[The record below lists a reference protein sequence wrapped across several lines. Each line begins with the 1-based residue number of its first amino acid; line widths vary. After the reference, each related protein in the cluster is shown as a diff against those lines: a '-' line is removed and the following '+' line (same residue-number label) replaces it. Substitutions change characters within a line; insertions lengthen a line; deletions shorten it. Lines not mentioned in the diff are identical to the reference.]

1 MRNIHRSL
9 MSAALAGAI
18 AALTAAGAPAT
29 AAEFTM
35 KFGTATPRGD
45 QNVWMARFKERV
57 EKRAGGEIAIKLFP
71 SSQLG
76 IIPRMI
82 EGMQL
87 GTVEGFIGP
96 PVFVK
101 GVETRYQ
108 VVDAPGLFDDMAHAH
123 RALTHADFRD
133 HYLKL
138 GVKKGIRGIGIYV
151 SNSAAVVSR
160 GRAIRRVADFKGLKI
175 RVLASDMEVEGLKR
189 LGAAPTPMPL
199 LEVLPALQRGAL
211 DGVRSGLVIFVPFK
225 YWTISKQLTETDEA
239 VISVV
244 AFVSELWW
252 KKLPNRLRS
261 IMLEEG
267 KKLDDEMF
275 AFAQKQRK
283 MFQNI
288 WKKNGGELIH
298 FSPAEQ
304 NKLMSTLA
312 SVGATVV
319 ARNPELKA
327 TYDRL
332 LAAVKKTR
340 K

>member
-1 MRNIHRSL
+1 
-9 MSAALAGAI
+9 MSTMAA
-18 AALTAAGAPAT
+18 AAVFMALLAPAP
-29 AAEFTM
+29 AAAQKFTM

-57 EKRAGGEIAIKLFP
+57 EKRAGGELAIKLFP

-123 RALTHADFRD
+123 RALTDPGFRD
-133 HYLKL
+133 QYLNL

-199 LEVLPALQRGAL
+199 MEVLPSLQRGAL

-225 YWTISKQLTETDEA
+225 YWTISKNLTETDEA

-252 KKLPNRLRS
+252 KKLPNRLRA
-261 IMLEEG
+261 IMLEEAR
-267 KKLDDEMF
+267 KLDDEMF
-275 AFAQKQRK
+275 AYSMKQKA
-283 MFQNI
+283 MFQGI

-298 FSPAEQ
+298 FSAAEQ
-304 NKLMSTLA
+304 KKFMATLA

-319 ARNPELKA
+319 KRKPELKA
-327 TYDRL
+327 TYDHL
-332 LAAVKKTR
+332 LAAVEKTR